1 MRKHFIRSAFA
12 EKGNRG
18 AVVVLVA
25 FLLFVLLGI
34 AAFAI
39 DFGYRHVVR
48 NELQNAADAAALAA
62 ARELS
67 VIYQSLSYGEQQS
80 YVCNRSD
87 IVPVAQQAALENY
100 AGDVAQLIL
109 NDADVLIGKW
119 AVWQTIS
126 ASSRSN
132 DYNQP
137 DAVMATVRRQEGAN
151 GPISTFFAQ
160 IFKVE
165 TMGVAARATAALTG
179 QSTAEPGEIELPIGI
194 SRYWFENNVCL
205 DVIAFSPSN
214 DPASCAGWHT
224 FEDGPPNDA
233 AMRKLLENYIET
245 GNSGSPQ
252 TIANDTAYE
261 FIGGE
266 LSKNT
271 FESLLVAFQ
280 RSGYDISGFDADGL
294 GIPITD
300 ASGNPVNDATG
311 TGQEITLCTST
322 ESGTDVTRCDAADS
336 TGERAYYPDDPT
348 TKDVVE
354 NVARNL
360 HAWQT
365 TVPVYD
371 LDDCSNP
378 NKTIDI
384 VGFAFVEIHDVGGPS
399 DKTVKA
405 RVLCNYVE
413 AEDDRGGGGNYGTKG
428 SIPGLVE

>member
-1 MRKHFIRSAFA
+1 MKKHLIRSVFA
-12 EKGNRG
+12 KKDNRG
-18 AVVVLVA
+18 AVVVLIA

-62 ARELS
+62 ARELG
-67 VIYQSLSYGEQQS
+67 VIYKSQSYTEQQS
-80 YVCNRSD
+80 YVCNPSD
-87 IVPVAQQAALENY
+87 IVPVAKQAALKNY
-100 AGDVAQLIL
+100 AGDVTQLIL

-119 AVWQTIS
+119 AAWKTIP
-126 ASSRSN
+126 ATGRTN

-137 DAVMATVRRQEGAN
+137 DAVMATVRREEGAN

-160 IFKVE
+160 IFNVD
-165 TMGVAARATAALTG
+165 TMSVAARATAALTG

-194 SRYWFENNVCL
+194 SRYWFENNICL
-205 DVIAFSPSN
+205 DEIAFSPSN

-224 FEDGPPNDA
+224 FEDDPPSDSK
-233 AMRKLLENYIET
+233 MRKLLETFIET
-245 GNSGSPQ
+245 GNSGSPK
-252 TIANDTAYE
+252 TLANDTAYE

-266 LSKNT
+266 LSNNT
-271 FESLLVAFQ
+271 FETLLVAFQ
-280 RSGYDISGFDADGL
+280 KNGYDIRGLDADGL

-300 ASGNPVNDATG
+300 ANGAPVNDATG
-311 TGQEITLCTST
+311 TGQEIILCTST
-322 ESGTDVTRCDAADS
+322 DKDTDITRCDAVDS
-336 TGERAYYPDDPT
+336 TGLRAYYPDDPT
-348 TKDVVE
+348 TKGVVE

-365 TVPVYD
+365 TVPVYAR
-371 LDDCSNP
+371 DDCSNP
-378 NKTIDI
+378 NKSIDI
-384 VGFAFVEIHDVGGPS
+384 VGFALVEIHDVGGPS
-399 DKTVKA
+399 DKSVRA

-413 AEDDRGGGGNYGTKG
+413 PEDDRGGGGNFGTKG